1 MAQHFNQ
8 KELEQLLGIY
18 IFIFIYPDAS
28 AKTYGVKGS
37 VTSYLPLS
45 FVGTAG
51 ALVIMTI

>member
-45 FVGTAG
+45 FVSTAG
-51 ALVIMTI
+51 VLAIMTI